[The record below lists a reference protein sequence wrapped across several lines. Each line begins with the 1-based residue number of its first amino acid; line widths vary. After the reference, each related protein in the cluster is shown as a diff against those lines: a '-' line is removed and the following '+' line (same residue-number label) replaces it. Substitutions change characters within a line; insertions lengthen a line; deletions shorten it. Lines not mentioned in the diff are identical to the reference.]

1 MIRMTTLTRRIIKE
15 DQPGAGS
22 GSASLASRSQ
32 FPETA
37 KDQVEDDLEHCI
49 DSELLQFLDESHFSG
64 RVSLRW
70 KSITLE
76 LLGTIHAMENMKLMA
91 RSGPHM
97 MQRGPAKTGECPHPL
112 WAQWSSEN
120 IHFLQTFCRLCNAR
134 LAFLRKTPE
143 EKFEALKEKLVETAK
158 EKFKAPT
165 VRTTDPISEQ
175 LLLNQGIGH
184 EMVEGEGAVAAAAE
198 MSKELRPPPGLSPM
212 TNAERL
218 RARRAYRV
226 QRLLANAS
234 QPASQPISTQRHGL
248 SMEELSIDTIRSSAQ
263 HRAFVVSSPGA
274 SGSQGLGS

>member
-1 MIRMTTLTRRIIKE
+1 
-15 DQPGAGS
+15 
-22 GSASLASRSQ
+22 
-32 FPETA
+32 
-37 KDQVEDDLEHCI
+37 
-49 DSELLQFLDESHFSG
+49 
-64 RVSLRW
+64 
-70 KSITLE
+70 
-76 LLGTIHAMENMKLMA
+76 MENMKLMA

-143 EKFEALKEKLVETAK
+143 EKFEALKEKLVKTAK

-184 EMVEGEGAVAAAAE
+184 EMVEGEEAVAAAAE